1 MFFSSV
7 HADDEL
13 KRYPRG
19 DSKGHRVCEKHGFFG
34 A

>member
-7 HADDEL
+7 HADDDL
-13 KRYPRG
+13 KRYRG